1 MITREQMI
9 LVDSDHQQLLEMI
22 RALRRDFPAAGDPY
36 QRYLQALEQRI
47 CEATVVEADRISRRI
62 VTMNSIV
69 RVRELDTNRRR
80 TIRLVYES
88 EADAFGGRVSVL
100 TGLGA
105 ALLGARQGQVV
116 QWQSRSGV
124 RRLRIERIL
133 YQPQAAGAMEVVKQR
148 S

>member
-1 MITREQMI
+1 MITREQMV
-9 LVDSDHQQLLEMI
+9 LVDADRQQLLEMI

-36 QRYLQALEQRI
+36 QRYLRALEQRI
-47 CEATVVEADRISRRI
+47 SDAAVVEADQIGRRTI
-62 VTMNSIV
+62 TMNSIV

-88 EADAFGGRVSVL
+88 EADAFGGRISVL

-116 QWQSRSGV
+116 QWQSRGGV
-124 RRLRIERIL
+124 RRLRIERVL